1 MFLVEVLPLVL
12 DTDAADGAV
21 EQFWVGKVANRLSGL
36 QPGVREKVVNRFFR
50 NVSNNPPT

>member
-50 NVSNNPPT
+50 NVSNNPQT